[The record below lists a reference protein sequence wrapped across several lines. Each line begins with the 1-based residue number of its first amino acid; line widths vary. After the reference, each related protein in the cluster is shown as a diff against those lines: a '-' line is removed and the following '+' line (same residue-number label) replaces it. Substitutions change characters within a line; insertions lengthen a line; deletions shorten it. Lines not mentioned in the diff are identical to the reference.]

1 MIDLYYL
8 HDLNLISARLYDVE
22 LDVERLGADLD
33 RFAADGEGGRDALLA
48 IENALAK
55 IVIHDW
61 PLPDDPVVRQLR
73 EAALVLS
80 RALAGTGN
88 CG

>member
-1 MIDLYYL
+1 MIDLHYL

-22 LDVERLGADLD
+22 LDVERLGADLE
-33 RFAADGEGGRDALLA
+33 RLAATGEGGRVALLA

-73 EAALVLS
+73 EAALILA

>member
-1 MIDLYYL
+1 MIDLHYL

-22 LDVERLGADLD
+22 LDVERLGADLE
-33 RFAADGEGGRDALLA
+33 RLAATGEGGRVALLA

-73 EAALVLS
+73 EAALTLA